1 MTWHLAPSLVQ
12 LRAEVNTRWPNR
24 PKGSDGT
31 VGDTAHSARKS
42 DHNPNARG
50 SVNAFDI
57 TYPGVDPKIIIS
69 AVSKH
74 PSANYVIFN
83 RKIYSRSSN
92 WKAEPYSGVSPHTE
106 HLHVSIMQS
115 VKAENDTT
123 PWLAGA
129 TVKPKPKP
137 VKRSTF
143 PLPAGQAFGRK
154 ISAKIH
160 NGNRN
165 SEDKSDVKKIQRK
178 LGVTPVSGWFGP
190 ITEKAVKRW
199 QLRRLIK
206 PTGLVGKK
214 EWDRMGL

>member
-1 MTWHLAPSLVQ
+1 VQ
-12 LRAEVNTRWPNR
+12 LRAEVNRRWPNR

-31 VGDTAHSARKS
+31 VGNTAHAATKS
-42 DHNPNARG
+42 DHNPNTRG

-57 TYPGVDPKIIIS
+57 TYPGVDPKIVIA

-83 RKIYSRSSN
+83 KNIYSKKSN
-92 WKAEPYSGVSPHTE
+92 WKAVAYTGTNPHKT
-106 HLHVSIMQS
+106 HLHVSILQS
-115 VKAENDTT
+115 ASAERDTT

-143 PLPAGQAFGRK
+143 PLPAGQAFGRRAT
-154 ISAKIH
+154 AKVH
-160 NGNRN
+160 NGYRN
-165 SEDKSDVKKIQRK
+165 SEDKSDVKRIQRK
-178 LGVTPVSGWFGP
+178 LGVSPVSGWFGP
-190 ITEKAVKRW
+190 VTEKAVKRW
-199 QLRRLIK
+199 QLRRLIRR
-206 PTGLVGKK
+206 TGLVGKK

>member
-1 MTWHLAPSLVQ
+1 VSWYLAPSLVQ

-31 VGDTAHSARKS
+31 VGNAAHAARQS
-42 DHNPNARG
+42 DHNPNVRG
-50 SVNAFDI
+50 SVDAFDI

-92 WKAEPYSGVSPHTE
+92 WKAEPYAGVSPHTE

-143 PLPAGQAFGRK
+143 PLPTGQAFGRK

-160 NGNRN
+160 NGYRN

-190 ITEKAVKRW
+190 ITERAVKRW
-199 QLRRLIK
+199 QLRRLIR